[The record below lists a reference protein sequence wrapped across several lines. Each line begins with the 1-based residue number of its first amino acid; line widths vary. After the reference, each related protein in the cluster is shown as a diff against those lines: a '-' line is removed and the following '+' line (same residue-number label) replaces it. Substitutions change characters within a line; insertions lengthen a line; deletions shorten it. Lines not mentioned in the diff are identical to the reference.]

1 MRKRIFGMLLIS
13 NIVMF
18 LMLNITVFAFSPRT
32 TAPSGNYWYNSSYNP
47 YYSSYTGE
55 CTWYTWGRAY
65 EITGTRPTYSPTW
78 GGGIYSACQSA
89 GYSCGSTPKVGSIM
103 CTSGHVA
110 IVEAING
117 DTMTISEYNWRY
129 THGFSTETLSVSAS
143 TAGKYRGGQQIY
155 GYVYLGNFDSNFFDF
170 WGVDNNITISG
181 TYKFWWKEVGYDN
194 CRAKV
199 YINGGYKKDILPDS
213 GGFFSYELNTKDYND
228 GTYVVRAILTDNSG
242 GQKIVERTV
251 TIKNNLFFDFW
262 GIDNNVAVSGNYK
275 FWWKEIGYGNCTIK
289 LYVDNKYIATI
300 APDNAGYFSYSLKTT
315 QYSNGNHTMRAEII
329 NISGTTRTESRTFNV
344 QNNNEPK
351 GYLDL
356 ASGENGVLRVIGW
369 AVDED
374 LSSEPVT
381 IHIYV
386 GGSAGSG
393 ATCYNIGKANIQRT
407 GLGWGDYHGYNTRV
421 KVKER
426 GQQNVYVY
434 AINIGS
440 GENPLIG
447 SGTVNIS
454 NPYSVTYKSDNS
466 QTQIDKQEKYSAFDL
481 ILSSTQPTRTGYT
494 FKNWNTSADG
504 SGKSYAPGATYSENA
519 NLTLCAQWT
528 PNTYKVN
535 FNANGGS
542 VSSNTKNVTYN
553 SAYGD
558 LPTPTRNGYKFIG
571 WFTSQSGGTQITKST
586 TVTTT
591 SNLTLYAQWETTKI
605 YTKSTVSKNNNTYTV
620 KTNIYNTTSCE
631 IIVAGYKNGRLVDLK
646 VNPYSE
652 NSSAVLIGDIDKIK
666 VMLWETLKNM
676 KPLSETEV
684 ISVTQ

>member
-1 MRKRIFGMLLIS
+1 
-13 NIVMF
+13 
-18 LMLNITVFAFSPRT
+18 
-32 TAPSGNYWYNSSYNP
+32 
-47 YYSSYTGE
+47 
-55 CTWYTWGRAY
+55 
-65 EITGTRPTYSPTW
+65 
-78 GGGIYSACQSA
+78 
-89 GYSCGSTPKVGSIM
+89 
-103 CTSGHVA
+103 
-110 IVEAING
+110 
-117 DTMTISEYNWRY
+117 
-129 THGFSTETLSVSAS
+129 
-143 TAGKYRGGQQIY
+143 
-155 GYVYLGNFDSNFFDF
+155 
-170 WGVDNNITISG
+170 
-181 TYKFWWKEVGYDN
+181 
-194 CRAKV
+194 
-199 YINGGYKKDILPDS
+199 
-213 GGFFSYELNTKDYND
+213 
-228 GTYVVRAILTDNSG
+228 
-242 GQKIVERTV
+242 
-251 TIKNNLFFDFW
+251 
-262 GIDNNVAVSGNYK
+262 
-275 FWWKEIGYGNCTIK
+275 
-289 LYVDNKYIATI
+289 
-300 APDNAGYFSYSLKTT
+300 
-315 QYSNGNHTMRAEII
+315 MRAEII

-571 WFTSQSGGTQITKST
+571 WFTSQSGGTKITKST